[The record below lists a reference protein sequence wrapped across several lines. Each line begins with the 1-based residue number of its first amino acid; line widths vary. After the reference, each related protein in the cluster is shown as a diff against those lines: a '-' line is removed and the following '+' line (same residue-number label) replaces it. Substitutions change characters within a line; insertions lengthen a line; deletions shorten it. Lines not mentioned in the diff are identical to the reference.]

1 MVTWL
6 LGAVAAAQHLVGRLY
21 CISLAWEKIKIPS
34 MVCTEC
40 LSLLQYCKV
49 ESWAII
55 NQGQSIGSFKEP
67 SDLKKNKATG
77 FLHKPLLAIWF
88 FFFSPQ
94 EERAQAGS
102 PTLWKILKGLATP
115 TELAITVSL
124 NSNYKWLNGNHLQ
137 GHFFDKN
144 LIRILGT
151 LG

>member
-21 CISLAWEKIKIPS
+21 CISLAWEKIKVPS

-67 SDLKKNKATG
+67 SDLKKNKAIG

-88 FFFSPQ
+88 FFFPTRRESTGWLSHPVKNS
-94 EERAQAGS
+94 ERACH
-102 PTLWKILKGLATP
+102 TYRT
-115 TELAITVSL
+115 
-124 NSNYKWLNGNHLQ
+124 SNYSFLELELQMAKWKPSSRPFLWQKL
-137 GHFFDKN
+137 D
-144 LIRILGT
+144 
-151 LG
+151 